1 MEETEKGLL
10 FVQMALDDARDKGN
24 DKYVVPALI
33 KMGLL
38 HFQMA
43 SQCPKEQGKAKD
55 DNLAQAEKYM
65 NECLFEAK
73 RLRFDVEPEQMV
85 LIRERLCSVAE
96 HKQDF
101 KEM

>member
-1 MEETEKGLL
+1 MLK
-10 FVQMALDDARDKGN
+10 
-24 DKYVVPALI
+24 VVY
-33 KMGLL
+33 GG
-38 HFQMA
+38 
-43 SQCPKEQGKAKD
+43 E
-55 DNLAQAEKYM
+55 NYM